1 VVVRKGATLRLSTPL
16 LDSNRSPFNTSN
28 VSRGR
33 VSVFRGAEADIIEQ
47 SLIRGRDN

>member
-1 VVVRKGATLRLSTPL
+1 MRKGVILRLSTPL

-33 VSVFRGAEADIIEQ
+33 TSIFRDAEADIIEQ
-47 SLIRGRDN
+47 SLIRGRDD